1 MKDKEILYNILV
13 KYDNDESFRD
23 FCDSLSNIIQNKF
36 GKNDIMN
43 IIKFS
48 DIIESDEVQIIDSKV
63 DFLEYVF

>member
-1 MKDKEILYNILV
+1 MKDKKILYDIMV

-23 FCDSLSNIIQNKF
+23 LCDSLSNIIQNKF
-36 GKNDIMN
+36 DKNDIMN

-48 DIIESDEVQIIDSKV
+48 DIIESDEVQTIDSKV

>member
-1 MKDKEILYNILV
+1 MKDKKVLYNILV

-43 IIKFS
+43 IIRS
-48 DIIESDEVQIIDSKV
+48 NN
-63 DFLEYVF
+63 

>member
-1 MKDKEILYNILV
+1 MKDKKILYNILV
-13 KYDNDESFRD
+13 KYDNDSSFRE

-36 GKNDIMN
+36 DKNDIMN

-48 DIIESDEVQIIDSKV
+48 DIIESDEVQTIDSKV